1 MPSRLK
7 LSASPP
13 NLILSS
19 LTSEG
24 SETLRPYHQEIDLDL
39 GQVLFEPED
48 LPGCVYFPH
57 GQTIISV
64 VRTFPDGSSV
74 EVGLAG
80 FEGLVSLSSVMS
92 SAPHRDMG
100 VVQSPGRAS
109 CVDAAFL
116 RSEFKQI
123 GPIHDMIIRYADF
136 FLLMATQN
144 VACNRLHT
152 VQSRL
157 AKWLLLHHD
166 RIRLDTLSVT
176 HEFLSNMLG
185 ARRAGVTVALGDLTR
200 DGAISHR
207 RQQVT
212 IRSRA
217 LLEEVVCECYG
228 AIKGDFDTLVA

>member
-1 MPSRLK
+1 MAPSTRQ
-7 LSASPP
+7 SPSP
-13 NLILSS
+13 KNLILAG
-19 LTSEG
+19 LRNEG
-24 SETLRPYHQEIDLDL
+24 SETLSPHLEDVVIAL

-48 LPGCVYFPH
+48 LPGYVYFPH

-64 VRTFPDGSSV
+64 VRTFVDGSSV

-80 FEGLVSLSSVMS
+80 FEGLVSLGSVMGS
-92 SAPHRDMG
+92 GPHRDMG
-100 VVQSPGRAS
+100 VVQASGRAS
-109 CVDAAFL
+109 RIDAAVL
-116 RSEFKQI
+116 RAEFKVA
-123 GPIHDMIIRYADF
+123 GPIHDAIVRYADF

-144 VACNRLHT
+144 VACNRLHA

-185 ARRAGVTVALGDLTR
+185 TRRAGVTVALGDLTR

-207 RQQVT
+207 RNQVT
-212 IRSRA
+212 IRSRP

-228 AIKGDFDTLVA
+228 AMKGDFDTRVA